1 MKQIVAIALA
11 GLALAACGGAPAE
24 ENVGSVVVEYL
35 QARIDGDA
43 DKLRTLLCAA
53 NEGNATREAA
63 SFASVEASL
72 NEVDCTFDAA
82 SAKVSCTG
90 SITATYDGENRD
102 IPLPNY
108 QMVQEDGAWRVCGET
123 D

>member
-1 MKQIVAIALA
+1 MKRMMAIALA
-11 GLALAACGGAPAE
+11 ALALAACSSAPAE
-24 ENVGSVVVEYL
+24 QNVGSVVVEYL

-53 NEGNATREAA
+53 NESNAAREAA

-72 NEVDCTFDAA
+72 NNVACTFDAA

-90 SITATYDGENRD
+90 SITATYNGENRE
-102 IPLPNY
+102 IPLPKY
-108 QMVQEDGAWRVCGET
+108 QMVQEDGEWRVCGET